1 MPDPLLFILVLLFGG
16 IGAWFFVFPERVLN
30 LFAQA
35 LVRHRITT
43 WLFFQNP
50 MRVRLT
56 GVMYLA
62 AAVALVV
69 YRSQPA

>member
-1 MPDPLLFILVLLFGG
+1 MPDPILVILVLLFGG

-30 LFAQA
+30 LFGQA

-50 MRVRLT
+50 ARVRLT

-69 YRSQPA
+69 YRSQPT